1 MKPRPVNQ
9 IMHNQN
15 AVSLSR
21 IRYMLVPMAEM
32 QLRHDYSDWDRPGSD
47 ETLNRYSPA
56 PAGVL
61 LHKGDMPAGATIL
74 GGINL
79 TRSVP
84 HLPHALRV
92 VGSLNGSWNPAIS
105 IVGNDLAVQLRLY
118 LDDCPLLSAI
128 GQRLRVGR
136 DCSLRGNPVL
146 EVIGDGMEIAGSLD
160 LTGSLRCRLGPNSRI
175 GGNLILSSAYVTSL
189 LPPDLRIGGQIIF
202 A

>member
-1 MKPRPVNQ
+1 
-9 IMHNQN
+9 
-15 AVSLSR
+15 
-21 IRYMLVPMAEM
+21 
-32 QLRHDYSDWDRPGSD
+32 
-47 ETLNRYSPA
+47 
-56 PAGVL
+56 
-61 LHKGDMPAGATIL
+61 MPAGATIL

-92 VGSLNGSWNPAIS
+92 VGSLSGSGNPAIS
-105 IVGNDLAVQLRLY
+105 IVGNDLAVHLRLY

-136 DCSLRGNPVL
+136 DCSLRGNPIL
-146 EVIGDGMEIAGSLD
+146 EAVGEGMEIAGNLD

-175 GGNLILSSAYVTSL
+175 GGNLILSSDYDTSL
-189 LPPDLRIGGQIIF
+189 LPPDLTIGGKIIF